1 MKFTLTKEE
10 KVALLQAT
18 STGQLDT
25 KKIPRIEKEIRG
37 QNAFEELMKA
47 LPDIEG

>member
-18 STGQLDT
+18 STGELDT

-37 QNAFEELMKA
+37 QNDFLELMKS

>member
-1 MKFTLTKEE
+1 MKLALTREE
-10 KVALLQAT
+10 KLALLQAT
-18 STGQLDT
+18 STGELDT

-37 QNAFEELMKA
+37 QNAFLELMQS